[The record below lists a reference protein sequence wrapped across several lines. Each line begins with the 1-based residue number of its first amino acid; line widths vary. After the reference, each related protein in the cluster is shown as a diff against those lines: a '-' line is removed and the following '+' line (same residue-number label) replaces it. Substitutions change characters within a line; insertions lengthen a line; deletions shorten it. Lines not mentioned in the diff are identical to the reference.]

1 MQLWH
6 IVSKLIC
13 RFAKD
18 PVTIRA
24 QMTSFAKARPV
35 ALLVLSDSQQIER
48 TQGHV
53 TCESLE
59 LTELIV
65 V

>member
-24 QMTSFAKARPV
+24 QMTPFDKARPV
-35 ALLVLSDSQQIER
+35 ALLVLRDSQQIER

-53 TCESLE
+53 
-59 LTELIV
+59 
-65 V
+65 